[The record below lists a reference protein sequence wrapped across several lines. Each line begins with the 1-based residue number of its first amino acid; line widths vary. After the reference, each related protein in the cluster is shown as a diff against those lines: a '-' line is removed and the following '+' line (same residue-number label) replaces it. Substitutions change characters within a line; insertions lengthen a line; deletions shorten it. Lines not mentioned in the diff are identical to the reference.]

1 MMPFPA
7 ATMGRSDLGGSII
20 TNPRQPAGDMQ
31 SGSDRRV
38 LAGDEAGNTR
48 KVQETL

>member
-1 MMPFPA
+1 MIPFVMP
-7 ATMGRSDLGGSII
+7 TMQLQPPSGSII
-20 TNPRQPAGDMQ
+20 TNLRQPSGDMQ

-48 KVQETL
+48 KVQETI

>member
-1 MMPFPA
+1 MIPFA
-7 ATMGRSDLGGSII
+7 HQSFGNVSTAGSVV

-31 SGSDRRV
+31 SGSDRRI

-48 KVQETL
+48 KTQETL